1 MLALSSERKLLL
13 LSWKLRKNKHS
24 GKRKLRKEIRKI
36 RTTLKRRLT
45 LSVLNTV
52 FHQLNVALKSK
63 LKVVTSRHQ
72 NKLSNLRKQ
81 EKAKT
86 IESKIHY
93 IKKTVHN
100 FSSYQLSTDE
110 YTALSYGLD
119 HHIPT
124 RLNNNRIHTEFEQ
137 FYEGILKEI
146 SHLPENYL
154 SSLKTKLRNI
164 CQKYSKIH
172 VPYKYKKII
181 DELSGNK
188 DLCILK
194 QDKGS
199 GVMLMDKTKYT
210 KKCLEI
216 LETNQFPKLNHVLQ
230 RY

>member
-137 FYEGILKEI
+137 FYQGILKVEQFYQGILKDI
-146 SHLPENYL
+146 SHLLENYL
-154 SSLKTKLRNI
+154 SSLKTKLRNA
-164 CQKYSKIH
+164 CEKYSKIY

-181 DELSGNK
+181 DQLSGNK

-194 QDKGS
+194 QDK
-199 GVMLMDKTKYT
+199 DA
-210 KKCLEI
+210 
-216 LETNQFPKLNHVLQ
+216 VLC
-230 RY
+230 